1 MLDMSDDFALWIFVI
16 NPSFLQSSCRTPS
29 SKLLL
34 SQKPAGVFV
43 RHIEP
48 KEFQQL
54 QQLCHICNTAVLETD
69 LFNASLAYLLHLS
82 WHMFQ
87 KGSVLPLV
95 KKIHPAVQQVA
106 HILLN
111 GAEKD
116 DLSQLAQSVGL
127 TPEAVSR
134 LFKNQTGINLSTF
147 RNRCRLERFLA
158 LYGDGHTVTM
168 LEAALAAGFGSYA
181 QFYRVF
187 CKMMRQT
194 PAEYRRGIG

>member
-1 MLDMSDDFALWIFVI
+1 M
-16 NPSFLQSSCRTPS
+16 
-29 SKLLL
+29 
-34 SQKPAGVFV
+34 
-43 RHIEP
+43 
-48 KEFQQL
+48 
-54 QQLCHICNTAVLETD
+54 
-69 LFNASLAYLLHLS
+69 
-82 WHMFQ
+82 
-87 KGSVLPLV
+87 
-95 KKIHPAVQQVA
+95 
-106 HILLN
+106 N